1 MPMFRF
7 IRRPRFVVSA
17 TIALLVAAFVTYRAT
32 RPTSYQ
38 VYERVRVGDGIEE
51 VTRRLGEPTDSHQT
65 TNGTDYLFAV
75 TGHPDYPRMLG
86 VPFPVLPT
94 VNIYETPGYSRD
106 VPPGHRA
113 SNLRKACRPTL
124 RVANVRIALLLQ
136 SPHLVA
142 ATVMLGSLGRDS
154 SICAWRDIA
163 RRIITEC
170 RPNLFGK
177 AFTADNLASGKSV
190 HLISECK

>member
-1 MPMFRF
+1 MLRF

-86 VPFPVLPT
+86 VPFPV
-94 VNIYETPGYSRD
+94 
-106 VPPGHRA
+106 H
-113 SNLRKACRPTL
+113 
-124 RVANVRIALLLQ
+124 
-136 SPHLVA
+136 
-142 ATVMLGSLGRDS
+142 
-154 SICAWRDIA
+154 
-163 RRIITEC
+163 RIIRVQNGRVIAKGAYEDYYNPYAPGWVPKQEEVT
-170 RPNLFGK
+170 K
-177 AFTADNLASGKSV
+177 
-190 HLISECK
+190 